1 MATSRPFAYNPSQ
14 TAVPGAIQVGDLSVV
29 TDINS
34 WERGNLQWWM
44 GPEEDSGY
52 VVAAPVPSQDYP
64 TPVGNS
70 GSVMFWRSGS
80 KTSEELI
87 LVANIA
93 LGSSYSTVSAA
104 LSALSSAGYWS
115 SYAEI
120 VTADLTMRLDASNSS
135 SYPGSG
141 STWFDLAGTQDNIS
155 LVNSPAYTS
164 GSPSYFSFN
173 GSTQRGS
180 GTALNVIPATS
191 YTKSL
196 WFYLNAYVDNN
207 LVSSDTGGHF
217 MFFAGG
223 NKLYSGHANW
233 GSYTLYP
240 SVTSFSLNTWYYAA
254 LTFNTTDGFNLY
266 VNGSF
271 DSSYTADKSARG
283 GNGSTNLAS
292 FGAGNLLNGRIAK
305 VYTYSRS
312 LSSAEVLQNFNADK
326 AEFGL

>member
-1 MATSRPFAYNPSQ
+1 MPIARPFAYNPSQ
-14 TAVPGAIQVGDLSVV
+14 TVISGATQSGDLAIA
-29 TDINS
+29 TQTLDWNS
-34 WERGNLQWWM
+34 TGLSWWM
-44 GPEEDSGY
+44 GPDEENAY
-52 VVAAPVPSQDYP
+52 IVAAPYPAGDFP
-64 TPVGNS
+64 TPIGNVGTVS
-70 GSVMFWRSGS
+70 FWSS
-80 KTSEELI
+80 AKTDSDF
-87 LVANIA
+87 IA
-93 LGSSYSTVSAA
+93 LATQLLGSSHATASLASDA
-104 LSALSSAGYWS
+104 LFAAGYWT

-135 SYPGSG
+135 SYPGIG

-240 SVTSFSLNTWYYAA
+240 SVTSFSLSTWYYAA